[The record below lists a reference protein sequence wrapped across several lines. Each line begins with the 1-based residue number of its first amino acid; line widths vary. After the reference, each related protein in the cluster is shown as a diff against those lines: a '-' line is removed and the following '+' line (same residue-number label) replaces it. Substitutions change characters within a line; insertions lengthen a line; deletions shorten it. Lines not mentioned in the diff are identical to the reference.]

1 VLRVES
7 LVVMRRWQRYDK
19 NVNMQKGRR
28 PILTRRR
35 GRVNPESRWNAN
47 LLTGVRRRLTYTNLS
62 LDGQF
67 TTKLSDK

>member
-1 VLRVES
+1 
-7 LVVMRRWQRYDK
+7 MRRWQRYDK
-19 NVNMQKGRR
+19 NVNVQKGRR

-35 GRVNPESRWNAN
+35 GRVNPESRWNDH
-47 LLTGVRRRLTYTNLS
+47 LLAAVRRRRTCTNLS

>member
-1 VLRVES
+1 
-7 LVVMRRWQRYDK
+7 MRRWQRYDK